1 MNAPN
6 VSDAYQ
12 ALYIHVPFCAQ
23 RCAYCDFKTRA
34 SAPDNPAMDAYTQA
48 LIDAL
53 YAHAKRGEL
62 DAIKTI
68 YVGGGT
74 PSYLGLARLVRVFD
88 ALAELFDLKHHPLE
102 CTLEANPESLTDQ
115 LLQELSCRG
124 VTRVSLGVQSFDDA
138 LLVLLGRIHTARKAQ
153 DAVCVAQRYVPNV
166 SIDLMCGIP
175 GQSTHS
181 FTQSLQRAIDLNVT
195 HVSVYPLSI
204 EDNTPFAARVEQGRM
219 PDVDDD
225 AAAEHMLIAQTLLTQ
240 HGFHRYEVASYA
252 QRGFECQHNC
262 AYWTA
267 RSYLGLGEGSVSM
280 QQGPWG
286 RKRFLQEAQEARG
299 EVNERVC
306 IDSLTLAERY
316 AEDAMLG
323 MRMSCGLSDAFV
335 QQASSVIPRLHAIL
349 NELAERGLC
358 AHINGRFV
366 PTERGW
372 LCGNEIFCALLD
384 ANVSS

>member
-1 MNAPN
+1 MNAPD

-88 ALAELFDLKHHPLE
+88 TLFELCDLKHHPLE

-115 LLQELSCRG
+115 LLQELSRRG

-153 DAVCVAQRYVPNV
+153 DAVCLAQRYVANV

-175 GQSTHS
+175 GQTANS

-299 EVNERVC
+299 EANERVC

-323 MRMSCGLSDAFV
+323 MRMSCGLSDVFV

-358 AHINGRFV
+358 AYINGRFV